1 MNGVDI
7 PIEKMYPPVQFP
19 VSAGTPFIS
28 PLIKWDHSEDW
39 FLAKFDT
46 MKDGRS
52 GERTC
57 KIALTDHDVNNLNFI
72 ISFFFLKSSLLI
84 CQYEYVTGHVID
96 GRVLFPAT
104 GYLYL
109 VWETVGMMR
118 GTFYVD
124 LELEFQDVQFLRA
137 TAMQKDTEVTFI
149 VMVHRGTGRFEV
161 SKAFIHSNMS
171 IINH

>member
-7 PIEKMYPPVQFP
+7 PIEKMYPPVQYP

-52 GERTC
+52 GERIC
-57 KIALTDHDVNNLNFI
+57 KIALTDHD
-72 ISFFFLKSSLLI
+72 
-84 CQYEYVTGHVID
+84 YEYVTGHVID

-109 VWETVGMMR
+109 VWETLGMMR

-161 SKAFIHSNMS
+161 RNVNSFVRV
-171 IINH
+171 INFKFFQT

>member
-19 VSAGTPFIS
+19 VTAGTPFIS
-28 PLIKWDHSEDW
+28 PLIKWDHNEDW
-39 FLAKFDT
+39 FTAKFDT

-57 KIALTDHDVNNLNFI
+57 KIALTDHD
-72 ISFFFLKSSLLI
+72 
-84 CQYEYVTGHVID
+84 YEYVTGHVID

-109 VWETVGMMR
+109 VWETLGMMR

-124 LELEFQDVQFLRA
+124 MELEFQDVQFLRA

-149 VMVHRGTGRFEV
+149 IMVHRGTGRFEV
-161 SKAFIHSNMS
+161 
-171 IINH
+171 

>member
-72 ISFFFLKSSLLI
+72 ISFFFEIEPSHLLVRIRYWSCDRRKSSIPCNWIFVFSL
-84 CQYEYVTGHVID
+84 GDSGNDARH
-96 GRVLFPAT
+96 
-104 GYLYL
+104 
-109 VWETVGMMR
+109 
-118 GTFYVD
+118 
-124 LELEFQDVQFLRA
+124 FLC
-137 TAMQKDTEVTFI
+137 
-149 VMVHRGTGRFEV
+149 G
-161 SKAFIHSNMS
+161 S
-171 IINH
+171 